1 MHIAFLITAH
11 VPYVR
16 RAGRQPIGE
25 DDLHTQIVRTL
36 IPLVGLLGDLQATGL
51 NPRVALAL
59 SPLLTEQLA
68 DPVVQKHFVLWME
81 EVIQRREEDMRR
93 FEQTEEHHG
102 AYLARFYLEW
112 NRQALR
118 SFEER
123 HDRNLLLKFRE
134 LTAARIIEPLAGAA
148 SYAYLP
154 LLEEEATVRAQIE
167 HGVLHTNRRMGR
179 PEGFWLP
186 GCGWRPGLETI
197 MAEVG
202 LRYVV
207 VDPSSLPDTATAVH
221 QPAWVLPHR
230 LAAIFLD
237 DKIAQH
243 IWSAELGYSGDPLY
257 RDPDAPG
264 GYMAIGTHPGQPY
277 DPYHALRR
285 AQEHANHFVSV
296 LVEESV
302 RRPADDLL
310 VIPLDADLIGARWF
324 EGPTWLQA
332 VLTRC
337 ATHPSLELTTPAEY
351 LRTRRPQQSVTLQPG
366 SWAADGH
373 AAWDGPGAA
382 EYWQAVH
389 AAERRIVALAERIP
403 SANEEHERAL
413 NQAARELMLAQTSD
427 WPVQLSAAGAGEGTT
442 RWRTY
447 LTRFAQLAEIA
458 EHGTLSAGDRF
469 LLEQLEEL
477 DGPFPNLNYRIFA
490 P

>member
-1 MHIAFLITAH
+1 MQIAFLIIAH

-25 DDLHTQIVRTL
+25 DELHIQIVRTL
-36 IPLVGLLGDLQATGL
+36 IPLAGLLSDLQATGL
-51 NPRVALAL
+51 SPRVALAL

-68 DPVVQKHFVLWME
+68 DPVVQKHFVLWMG

-93 FEQTEEHHG
+93 FEKAEDHHG

-123 HDRNLLLKFRE
+123 HDRNVLLKFRE
-134 LTAARIIEPLAGAA
+134 LATGRVIEPLAGAA

-154 LLEEEATVRAQIE
+154 LLEAEATVRAQIE

-179 PEGFWLP
+179 PDGFWLP
-186 GCGWRPGLETI
+186 GCGWRPGLETV

-202 LRYVV
+202 LRYVI
-207 VDPSSLPDTATAVH
+207 VDPSSLAEGASY

-230 LAAIFLD
+230 LAAFFID
-237 DKIAQH
+237 DSVARH
-243 IWSAELGYSGDPLY
+243 VWSPELGYPGDPLY
-257 RDPDAPG
+257 RDPAAAG
-264 GYMAIGTHPGQPY
+264 GYTAIGTHPGQPY

-285 AQEHANHFVSV
+285 AQEHANHFVNV
-296 LVEESV
+296 LVEESA
-302 RRPADDLL
+302 RRPADDLM
-310 VIPLDADLIGARWF
+310 VIPLDASLIGARWF
-324 EGPTWLQA
+324 EGPTWFQA

-337 ATHPSLELTTPAEY
+337 ATHPGLELTTPAEY
-351 LRTRRPQQSVTLQPG
+351 LRTRRPQHTVTLREG
-366 SWAADGH
+366 SWAAEGH

-382 EYWQAVH
+382 EYWQAIR
-389 AAERRIVALAERIP
+389 AAERRIVALAARIP
-403 SANEEHERAL
+403 SADNEHERAL
-413 NQAARELMLAQTSD
+413 NQAARELILAQTSD
-427 WPVQLSAAGAGEGTT
+427 WPAQLSAAAPGAHAA

-458 EHGTLSAGDRF
+458 EHGVLSAGDRF

>member
-25 DDLHTQIVRTL
+25 DALHTQIVRTL

-51 NPRVALAL
+51 NPRIALAL

-81 EVIQRREEDMRR
+81 AVIQRREDDMRR
-93 FEQTEEHHG
+93 FEAADDHHG

-134 LTAARIIEPLAGAA
+134 LAAARIIEPLAGAA

-167 HGVLHTNRRMGR
+167 HGTLHTTRHMSR

-186 GCGWRPGLETI
+186 GCGWRPGLEQI
-197 MAEVG
+197 IAEVG
-202 LRYVV
+202 MRYVV
-207 VDPSSLPDTATAVH
+207 VDPSSLPLEAAR

-230 LAAIFLD
+230 LAGVFID
-237 DKIAQH
+237 DTVTQH
-243 IWSAELGYSGDPLY
+243 IWSPELGYPGDPLY
-257 RDPDAPG
+257 RDPQAFG
-264 GYMAIGTHPGQPY
+264 GYAAIGTHAPQPY

-285 AQEHANHFVSV
+285 AQEHANHFASV
-296 LVEESV
+296 LVAESA

-332 VLTRC
+332 VLTHC
-337 ATHPSLELTTPAEY
+337 ATHPNLELTTPGEY
-351 LRTRRPQQSVTLQPG
+351 VRTHRPQQTVTLGPG

-389 AAERRIVALAERIP
+389 AAERRIVALAAHLP
-403 SANEEHERAL
+403 SVDGEHERAL
-413 NQAARELMLAQTSD
+413 NQAARELLLAQTSD
-427 WPVQLSAAGAGEGTT
+427 WPALLSQTAEGEHTT

-458 EHGTLSAGDRF
+458 EHGQLSAGDRF

>member
-1 MHIAFLITAH
+1 MHIAFLIVAH

-25 DDLHTQIVRTL
+25 DGLHTQIVRTL
-36 IPLVGLLGDLQATGL
+36 IPLAGLLSDLQATGL
-51 NPRVALAL
+51 NPRVALAC

-68 DPVVQKHFVLWME
+68 DPVVQKHFVLWMND
-81 EVIQRREEDMRR
+81 VIERREDDMRR
-93 FEQTEEHHG
+93 FEQAEDHHG

-123 HDRNLLLKFRE
+123 HDRNLLLSFRE
-134 LTAARIIEPLAGAA
+134 LAAARIIEPLAGAA

-167 HGVLHTNRRMGR
+167 HGALHTNRRMGR
-179 PEGFWLP
+179 PEGCWLP
-186 GCGWRPGLETI
+186 GCGWRPGLEQI
-197 MAEVG
+197 IGEVG

-207 VDPSSLPDTATAVH
+207 VDPSCLGNAQSP
-221 QPAWVLPHR
+221 QPAWILPHR
-230 LAAIFLD
+230 LAAVFID
-237 DKIAQH
+237 DTIAQH
-243 IWSAELGYSGDPLY
+243 VWSAELGYPGDPLY
-257 RDPDAPG
+257 RDPNAPG
-264 GYMAIGTHPGQPY
+264 GYTAIGTQEGQPY

-285 AQEHANHFVSV
+285 AQEHANHFVTV
-296 LVEESV
+296 LVEESA

-310 VIPLDADLIGARWF
+310 VIPLDADVIGARWF

-337 ATHPSLELTTPAEY
+337 ATHPGLELTTPAEY
-351 LRTRRPQQSVTLQPG
+351 LRTHRPQQTVTLRPG
-366 SWAADGH
+366 SWANGGH

-382 EYWQAVH
+382 DYWEAIH
-389 AAERRIVALAERIP
+389 AAERRIVALAARIP
-403 SANEEHERAL
+403 SANDEHERAL
-413 NQAARELMLAQTSD
+413 NQAARELILAQTSD
-427 WPVQLSAAGAGEGTT
+427 WPAQLSATAAGEATT

-458 EHGTLSAGDRF
+458 EHGMLSAGDRF